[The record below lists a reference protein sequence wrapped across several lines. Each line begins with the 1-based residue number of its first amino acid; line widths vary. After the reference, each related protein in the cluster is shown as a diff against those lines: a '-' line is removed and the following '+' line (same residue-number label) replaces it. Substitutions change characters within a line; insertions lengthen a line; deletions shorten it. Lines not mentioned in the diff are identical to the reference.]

1 MESNNA
7 YISKGIEMY
16 FAPKTF
22 DDSKLPTNLKTELN
36 SLIAASSDWF
46 EEGTLTS
53 LGRLI
58 PELQEIGD
66 LGSGASAER
75 DKIEITTLADDKHV
89 YTDGLLADVEQDS
102 IDFKFLYTPEAY
114 ATFINII
121 NYERKL
127 GAYGYRSI
135 YSVAI
140 PNKPS
145 GASVFTIE
153 GTTGIKLD
161 GATYNGALTMTL
173 TLTPKEEVGFKTV
186 SA

>member
-1 MESNNA
+1 MDSNKA

-16 FAPKTF
+16 F
-22 DDSKLPTNLKTELN
+22 NLKTLDTSNMPEDFQSAYSALT
-36 SLIAASSDWF
+36 ADYASMF
-46 EEGTLTS
+46 AEGKFTS

-66 LGSGASAER
+66 LGSGASAQR

-114 ATFINII
+114 ASFISII
-121 NYERKL
+121 EFERL
-127 GAYGYRSI
+127 AGGYGYNSE

-140 PNKPS
+140 PNKTT
-145 GASVFTIE
+145 GASVFVIE
-153 GTTGIKLD
+153 GTTGIKVD
-161 GATYNGALTMTL
+161 GTTYNGALTMTL
-173 TLTPKEEVGFKTV
+173 TLTPKKEVEFKTV
-186 SA
+186 SK

>member
-16 FAPKTF
+16 FAKKDI
-22 DDSKLPTNLKTELN
+22 DDSNLPTDLKSKYAE
-36 SLIAASSDWF
+36 LIAASINWF
-46 EEGTLTS
+46 EEGTFST

-114 ATFINII
+114 QTFVSII
-121 NYERKL
+121 DYERKL
-127 GAYGYRSI
+127 GAHGYRSI
-135 YSVAI
+135 YSVAV
-140 PNKPS
+140 PNKAG